1 MAAAVPKNHIQ
12 VLGRK
17 KDAMGRKCSSLEKAK
32 VFPKAPGTLLLMT
45 H

>member
-17 KDAMGRKCSSLEKAK
+17 KDTKGRKCPSLEKAK
-32 VFPKAPGTLLLMT
+32 VFPKAPGRLLLMT